1 MSENIKK
8 GILFALLTALI
19 SGFSIFY
26 NKLVITKGID
36 PLIFNIIKNGGVA
49 LLISTLLVTT
59 KQLPQLTKL
68 TRNQWIK
75 LVLIAIVGGSIPF
88 ILYFEGLRTVS
99 ATSANLIH
107 KTLFIWVAVMAIPVL
122 GERLNVW
129 QVLGYSVVAWSNL
142 FIGGFSGF
150 AGNTGEFMI
159 LAATLLWSVENVI
172 AKIALKDI
180 DSHIVAWGRMFLGC
194 LILLAIAFIQNKLFL
209 FTKITLDQILIT
221 AGSILLLTGYVLTWY
236 KGLKLAP
243 ATVVTSLLIVS
254 TPITNMLTALF
265 ITRTFPQLQL
275 VNFISTF
282 VGVLLITYVTR
293 TKKKEIAA
301 I

>member
-1 MSENIKK
+1 MSNTIKR

-49 LLISTLLVTT
+49 LLISTLLITT
-59 KQLPQLTKL
+59 KQLPKFKKL
-68 TRNQWIK
+68 TGNQWQK
-75 LVLIAIVGGSIPF
+75 LILIAIVGGSIPF
-88 ILYFEGLRTVS
+88 ILFFEGLRSVS
-99 ATSANLIH
+99 ATNANLIH
-107 KTLFIWVAVMAIPVL
+107 KTLFIWVAIMAIPVL

-142 FIGGFSGF
+142 FIGGFTGF
-150 AGNTGEFMI
+150 KANTGELMI
-159 LAATLLWSVENVI
+159 LTATIMWSIENVI

-180 DSHIVAWGRMFLGC
+180 DSNIVAWGRMFLGC
-194 LILLAIAFIQNKLFL
+194 LILLTIAFIQNKLFL
-209 FTKITLDQILIT
+209 FTKITLDQILIA

-236 KGLKLAP
+236 KGLKFAP
-243 ATVVTSLLIVS
+243 ATVVTSLLILS
-254 TPITNMLTALF
+254 TSITNMLTAVF
-265 ITRTFPQLQL
+265 ITHTFPQLQL

-282 VGVLLITYVTR
+282 VGVLLITYLTK